1 VARSSQGFFNVKLT
15 LSTLLA
21 IAVLAVLWLTLGQ
34 GEQLPTIPL
43 RSEESITENYM
54 SEVHIVE
61 FSESGSM
68 ETDSHVDLAK
78 KYTQDPK
85 IYLGAIRALSLE
97 DSDERWLLNAGSGIY
112 SPHARELWLRD
123 GVELK
128 QVGSQSLLQTP
139 RMRVLIDQERAIND
153 AVVSLKI
160 DDSLT
165 TARGIE
171 INLNSG
177 TARLLSN
184 VKTLYKNR
192 P

>member
-1 VARSSQGFFNVKLT
+1 MARRSQGFFKVKLT

-21 IAVLAVLWLTLGQ
+21 IAVLSVLWLTLGQ

-43 RSEESITENYM
+43 RSEESVTENYM
-54 SEVHIVE
+54 SGVHVVE
-61 FSESGSM
+61 FSDSGSI
-68 ETDSHVDLAK
+68 ETDTHVDSVEQ
-78 KYTQDPK
+78 YTQDPK

-97 DSDERWLLNAGSGIY
+97 DSDESWLLNAGSGIY

-123 GVELK
+123 GVKLR
-128 QVGSQSLLQTP
+128 QVGSQNLLKTP
-139 RMRVLIDQERAIND
+139 RMRVLLEQERAMND

-160 DDSLT
+160 GESLT

-171 INLNSG
+171 INLNSR

-184 VKTLYKNR
+184 VKTLYKN
-192 P
+192 

>member
-97 DSDERWLLNAGSGIY
+97 DSAERWLLNAGSGIY

>member
-1 VARSSQGFFNVKLT
+1 MKLT

-85 IYLGAIRALSLE
+85 IYLGAIRTLSLE

-139 RMRVLIDQERAIND
+139 RMRVLIDQERAINV